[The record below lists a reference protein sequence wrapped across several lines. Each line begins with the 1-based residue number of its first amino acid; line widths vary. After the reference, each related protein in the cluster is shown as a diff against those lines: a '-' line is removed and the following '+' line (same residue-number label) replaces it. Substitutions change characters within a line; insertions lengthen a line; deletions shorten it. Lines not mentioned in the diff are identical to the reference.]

1 MKDVAGEGERDGE
14 AGEGAREKEE
24 EEEREPLAESCGS
37 RLLDS

>member
-24 EEEREPLAESCGS
+24 EEREPLAESCGS